1 MVTPGAAA
9 NFPTWWKRF
18 KMQAR
23 DHHVPMSIAWRMANR
38 LLPDV
43 YQDSVMQ
50 RACHPDFTGFTS
62 ATWAQFMTR
71 ETGGKDAVLLAVN
84 ELYDIA
90 PAQSESLSTFLM
102 RFQTIASRACSA
114 SSILELGICTRRV

>member
-1 MVTPGAAA
+1 MVTLGTAAD
-9 NFPTWWKRF
+9 FPTWWKRL
-18 KMQAR
+18 KMQAH
-23 DHHVPMSIAWRMANR
+23 DHHIFASITWRMANR

-84 ELYDIA
+84 ELYDILPA
-90 PAQSESLSTFLM
+90 PSESLSTFLM
-102 RFQTIASRACSA
+102 RFQTIA
-114 SSILELGICTRRV
+114 